1 MSGAGNGF
9 LVGYAAAG
17 GASADLGS
25 TDISVRLPAGGFS
38 TSASDSNGLAQTSD
52 LPRINSLMNVT
63 TSNYATGSSIG
74 FVCFGV
80 TGFNPGVDMSQFGA
94 PNCYIHVNT
103 DFNFLVVATNGTSVL
118 PLQIPN
124 DPGFQGA
131 VLNTQTFALAPGA
144 NQLGITASNGIALT
158 FGY

>member
-1 MSGAGNGF
+1 
-9 LVGYAAAG
+9 
-17 GASADLGS
+17 
-25 TDISVRLPAGGFS
+25 LPAGGFS

-80 TGFNPGVDMSQFGA
+80 TGFNPGVEMSPFGA
-94 PNCYIHVNT
+94 PGCYILVNT
-103 DFNFLVVATNGTSVL
+103 DFNFLVVANNGTSVL

-124 DPGFQGA
+124 NPGFQGA
-131 VLNTQTFALAPGA
+131 VLNVQTFALAPGA
-144 NQLGITASNGIALT
+144 NQLGVTASNAVALT